1 VHSVEL
7 EMEQVYFYL
16 IDYIGDS
23 LGYKSKSF
31 YLQQSFYARTTESTI
46 TKNPDTSLHR
56 VKKKE

>member
-1 VHSVEL
+1 L
-7 EMEQVYFYL
+7 AMEQVYFFL